1 MNKVRVYK
9 TQTLV
14 ATIEVDD
21 KLAQN
26 LSGDCDADQWDEAVE
41 EGIKLAEALNEW
53 EMEEEDY
60 EFKVLEDQSSRALF
74 MWLQRK

>member
-14 ATIEVDD
+14 TTIEVDD
-21 KLAQN
+21 KLAQC
-26 LSGDCDADQWDEAVE
+26 LSGDCDSDQWDAASQK
-41 EGIKLAEALNEW
+41 GIELAETAAVW

-60 EFKVLEDQSSRALF
+60 EFKVLED
-74 MWLQRK
+74 

>member
-1 MNKVRVYK
+1 MHKVRVYK

-14 ATIEVDD
+14 TTIDVDD

-26 LSGDCDADQWDEAVE
+26 LSGDCDSDQWDIANQK
-41 EGIKLAEALNEW
+41 GIELAETVAGW

-60 EFKVLEDQSSRALF
+60 EFKVLED
-74 MWLQRK
+74 